1 VAASAGNFTI
11 LSQALEQAGLDTA
24 LGGAGNF
31 TVFAPTDDAFNA
43 LLTSN
48 NLTTDQLLR
57 AAELADILRYHV
69 LGERLLAADITNGL
83 SVTTLEGKPVNF
95 EIRSGK
101 VYINGAEIVT
111 TDIPASN
118 GVIHAISAVILPP
131 Q

>member
-1 VAASAGNFTI
+1 M
-11 LSQALEQAGLDTA
+11 QALEQAGLDST
-24 LGGAGNF
+24 LSGAGNF

-43 LLTSN
+43 LLSSN
-48 NLTTDQLLR
+48 GLTTDQLLR

-69 LGERLLAADITNGL
+69 LNEKLLAADITNGL
-83 SVTTLEGKPVNF
+83 SVTTLEGKPVSF
-95 EIRSGK
+95 EIKNGK